1 MVHLT
6 PEDKQLLIDLSW
18 EGQLPADPVEVTHFL
33 SFPLNPEG
41 ARAANAELKDLGF
54 ETWLLTETEGD
65 DYWHIAAVKVQSL
78 DANVVA
84 KTRVLLAGLADRH
97 SGRYDVWDVTSDGRT
112 RADWQMRSRLL
123 KLRASRS
130 T

>member
-1 MVHLT
+1 VVDLT
-6 PEDKQLLIDLSW
+6 PEDTQLLIDLSW

-33 SFPLNPEG
+33 SFPLNPDG
-41 ARAANAELKDLGF
+41 ALAANAELKDLGF

-78 DANVVA
+78 DAKVVA
-84 KTRVLLAGLADRH
+84 KTRVLMEGLAGRH
-97 SGRYDVWDVTSDGRT
+97 CGRYDSWDVTSDSRT

>member
-1 MVHLT
+1 VDLT
-6 PEDKQLLIDLSW
+6 SEDKQLLIDLSW
-18 EGQLPADPVEVTHFL
+18 ESQLPADPVNVTHFL

-54 ETWLLTETEGD
+54 ETWLLTESEGD
-65 DYWHIAAVKVQSL
+65 DFWHIAAVRVQSL
-78 DANVVA
+78 DAKVVA
-84 KTRVLLAGLADRH
+84 KTRLLMESLALRH
-97 SGRYDVWDVTSDGRT
+97 SGRYDDWDVTDDSRT

-130 T
+130 I